1 MSRHLFDCERVRV
14 GAVRAVGLVGVAC
27 GDEVMALAVLVPRR
41 ARPDLVGVVQ
51 AEKARA
57 DREWAV
63 LLERRAFA
71 ELDLSHGKPPALRR
85 PLPDV
90 DGDVERVV
98 VRPPPVAFVHASNV
112 YSESSTT
119 PERAKFEPP
128 SAFCFNVVVIDLVP
142 EWMCDGI
149 WPTLIFFEPPTAPA
163 AAYPAVPAHASTPP
177 VSFTHVP
184 PKTVFGSSEPTV
196 R

>member
-1 MSRHLFDCERVRV
+1 MSPQRVAGLTADMVTYTSPTAYGHRFFL
-14 GAVRAVGLVGVAC
+14 APFWLYERAV
-27 GDEVMALAVLVPRR
+27 M
-41 ARPDLVGVVQ
+41 RP
-51 AEKARA
+51 
-57 DREWAV
+57 
-63 LLERRAFA
+63 
-71 ELDLSHGKPPALRR
+71 PPALRR

-119 PERAKFEPP
+119 PERAKFSLP
-128 SAFCFNVVVIDLVP
+128 STFSLNVVVTDLVP